1 MAKLN
6 LDILGIA
13 ETFWLNES
21 EFQSSIP
28 TLNEAYKVSYS
39 GGKEHRRGVMVI
51 MNREVAK
58 KVLYYATILE

>member
-13 ETFWLNES
+13 ETWLNES

-39 GGKEHRRGVMVI
+39 GGKEHRRGVVVI

-58 KVLYYATILE
+58 TVLYYATILE